1 MIDIDFCKACL
12 FVVHFGHRTCYFIGK
27 VDYWFWVRQVVLEPI
42 KPHVLTIFNRVN
54 THFWITYSVQI
65 LGLKLNN

>member
-12 FVVHFGHRTCYFIGK
+12 FVVYFGDITCYFIGK
-27 VDYWFWVRQVVLEPI
+27 VDYWFWVGQVVLEPI

-65 LGLKLNN
+65 LGLKFNN